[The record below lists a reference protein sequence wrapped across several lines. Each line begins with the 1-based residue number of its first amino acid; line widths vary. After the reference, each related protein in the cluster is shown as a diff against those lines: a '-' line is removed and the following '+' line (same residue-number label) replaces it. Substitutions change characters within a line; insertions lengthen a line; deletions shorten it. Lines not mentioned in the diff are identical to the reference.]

1 MLPDITPTWLSPTL
15 ISSSSSEGGEAFSK
29 VEEKRVDSPV
39 NKIIMERSSDRL
51 LGTRLSPRSRVRER
65 SNECSC
71 LSMNL
76 MNEFKV
82 QDHLGDDQQLRNDA
96 ISQNGILRVS
106 VCPPLS
112 QALRTAQ
119 VQACWRAIQTAHRKN
134 EPKTPI
140 TSRANRREAV
150 TPRTVSHLLSWRG
163 PSSSHL
169 KLFTRELK
177 GRWMFLNGP
186 SLPMSLVG
194 TY

>member
-1 MLPDITPTWLSPTL
+1 MKLSLKWRRNGWIWPA
-15 ISSSSSEGGEAFSK
+15 I
-29 VEEKRVDSPV
+29 
-39 NKIIMERSSDRL
+39 
-51 LGTRLSPRSRVRER
+51 RSRSPIRHETVPSKFRVRDY
-65 SNECSC
+65 SNEYSGP
-71 LSMNL
+71 LMNL
-76 MNEFKV
+76 MNEFKAP
-82 QDHLGDDQQLRNDA
+82 DHAGDDQQLRNDTV
-96 ISQNGILRVS
+96 SQTGILSMS
-106 VCPPLS
+106 VCSPLS

-150 TPRTVSHLLSWRG
+150 APRTVSHLLSWRG
-163 PSSSHL
+163 PSSSLL

>member
-119 VQACWRAIQTAHRKN
+119 VQACSSFAGYSNRSSQAPT
-134 EPKTPI
+134 
-140 TSRANRREAV
+140 TSRTNRRETVA
-150 TPRTVSHLLSWRG
+150 PRTVLTS
-163 PSSSHL
+163 PP
-169 KLFTRELK
+169 
-177 GRWMFLNGP
+177 FLARP
-186 SLPMSLVG
+186 VVVASQTLQW
-194 TY
+194 